1 MKCFDDVQQTDKQTH
16 SYIYIYRWTKT
27 EVERE
32 TFLSELDEDPN
43 LSSSDA

>member
-1 MKCFDDVQQTDKQTH
+1 MKCFDEVQQTDKQTH
-16 SYIYIYRWTKT
+16 NYIYRWTKT

>member
-1 MKCFDDVQQTDKQTH
+1 MCSKQTNKLTV
-16 SYIYIYRWTKT
+16 IYIYRWTKT